1 MAFKDLREYLA
12 LLEQR
17 GQLKRVSA
25 PVSVSRGRSELDAV
39 MRLLHEQNG
48 PALILEQPAGSNA
61 PEVPLVFNP
70 FGTRERTAWIVG
82 ESSWLDAKRKVADV
96 LNDPAR
102 WKKPVLVDRAK
113 ASCKEWMVKGDDI
126 SLDRDLPAV
135 WYGKEGPSY
144 VCNAVS
150 VSRDPDSGERNVGC
164 YRYTQ
169 FWNATHPL
177 GQGYTDEQ
185 IKRRLAGF
193 VWWNP
198 PMNHIGLHFSK
209 AARKGKPLPVALAS
223 MADPVVHLAGATGLA
238 YGVDEFEF
246 AGGLRGSPVELVK
259 CETVDLE
266 VPAHAE
272 WVIEG
277 ELVPGEPAVIG
288 PHGNPGGY
296 YDKAL
301 WLPEMR
307 VNCITRRKDPMWY
320 TTQEMV
326 PPFDHVYMALLPVEA
341 EVFSD
346 LKKKI
351 PEVKD
356 VAASP
361 NLSFVVQLSVDGANK
376 PHAEFGKY
384 VLHAVWGSAGRWGRT
399 AKMVVVVGPDV
410 DPYDWNAIEWALM
423 TRVQPYSDTIINRS
437 AQAYLLDPSAP
448 KSEQGVPSMG
458 EQIGIDATIK
468 VPERFKDYPETAN
481 ADPKLVAELRERL
494 APFLA

>member
-1 MAFKDLREYLA
+1 MAFKDLRDFLS
-12 LLEQR
+12 LLQKKN
-17 GQLKRVSA
+17 QLKHVHAPIRVD
-25 PVSVSRGRSELDAV
+25 RGHSELDGV
-39 MRLLHEQNG
+39 MRMLQEQQG
-48 PALILEQPAGSNA
+48 PALIMDNIEGYNTPG
-61 PEVPLVFNP
+61 VPLVFNP

-82 ESSWLDAKRKVADV
+82 QDNWLDAKLRVAEV
-96 LNDPAR
+96 LNDR
-102 WKKPVLVDRAK
+102 TCWKKPVLVDRSQAT
-113 ASCKEWMVKGDDI
+113 CKDVIIQGDDV

-144 VCNAVS
+144 ICNGVS
-150 VSRDPDSGERNVGC
+150 VTRDPDTGERNVGC

-169 FWNATHPL
+169 YVNASHPM
-177 GQGYTDEQ
+177 GAAYTEEQ

-198 PMNHIGLHFSK
+198 PMNHIGLHFNK
-209 AARKGKPLPVALAS
+209 AVKQGKTLPVAIAVMVDPVLQLAS
-223 MADPVVHLAGATGLA
+223 ATGLP
-238 YGVDEFEF
+238 YGVDEYEF
-246 AGGLRGSPVELVK
+246 AGGLRGEPVELVK
-259 CETVDLE
+259 CETSDLE
-266 VPAHAE
+266 VPAHCE

-277 ELVPGEPAVIG
+277 ELVPGEPAIIG

-307 VNCITRRKDPMWY
+307 VNCITRRRDAMWY
-320 TTQEMV
+320 TTQEMI
-326 PPFDHVYMALLPVEA
+326 PPFDHVFMALLPVEA
-341 EVFSD
+341 EVLSD

-356 VAASP
+356 VACSP

-384 VLHAVWGSAGRWGRT
+384 ILHAVWGAAGRWGRT

-410 DPYDWNAIEWALM
+410 NPYDWNSIEWAIM

-437 AQAYLLDPSAP
+437 AQAYLLDPSP
-448 KSEQGVPSMG
+448 VKSEQGIPVVG

-468 VPERFKDYPETAN
+468 VPERFKDYPEPAN
-481 ADPKLVAELRERL
+481 ADPALVRALRERL
-494 APFLA
+494 KPFLD